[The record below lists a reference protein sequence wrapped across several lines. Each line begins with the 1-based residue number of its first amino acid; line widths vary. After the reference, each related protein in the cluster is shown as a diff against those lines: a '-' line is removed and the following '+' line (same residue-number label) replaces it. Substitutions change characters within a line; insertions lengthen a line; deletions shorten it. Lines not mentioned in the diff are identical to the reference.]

1 MFPSSFSP
9 LSLLL
14 SFATLGL
21 ICAPGI
27 AAPKADVSQKTVNT
41 SADKKVDAKQ
51 REFFENKIRP
61 TLIKHCY
68 SCHSANAKELGGKL
82 KMDSKDAM
90 LQGGESGPTLVA
102 GSPEESLLID
112 ALKYNG
118 LEMPPEKPL
127 SEAEI
132 ADFEKWIKMG
142 AHDPRDKDSIQSVK
156 NKVVLDPNDP
166 TLWSFRP
173 VHQPKVP
180 QVIDIAWCFNPMD
193 YFVLSKIEANKL
205 SPAADAPSRVLVQ
218 RIYFDL
224 TGLPPT
230 AEQVNSFEK
239 AYISD
244 DQLAVEKLIDTLLSS
259 PHFGERWG
267 RHWLDVAR
275 YAESNGNDGLSRNPT
290 FPHAWRYRDYVI
302 DAFNADRPYNQFI
315 TEQIAGDLLAADT
328 PELEDRQLIATGF
341 LALGSKPAKAM
352 NVNFDMDVVADQVNV
367 VSTAVMGL
375 SVACARCHDHKHDP
389 IPTADYYAMAGIFAS
404 TDSLWGLAANEPL
417 TANVTALHVLKTAP
431 KVVVTNQDE
440 IAELTEKSKNPNK
453 AAPKPKFSY
462 PEETPLAMGA
472 KDKAKPA
479 DMKINIKGES
489 KKLGPVVPRGFL
501 SACSHSDLEIN
512 PKQSGRLELAQW
524 LVDVKHPQTA
534 RVMVNRIWQ
543 HLFGQGLVHTPD
555 DFGVYGTPPTHP
567 KLLDHLAIRF
577 VENNWSVKRLIREIM
592 LSRTYQQASAC
603 NSKTLEVDPN
613 NDLLTRH
620 NRRRLDTESIRD
632 RMLVV
637 SGSLDTTSEEGSRI
651 QYLNILV
658 NTAGDLQQESNH
670 RSIYLC
676 MLRNAEPQELS
687 AFNMADSS
695 KPDGQRDSTT
705 LPSQS
710 LFLLNHPFVTAQSE
724 NFAQRILQSADKT
737 SDPAQG
743 IQAAY
748 RIALLREPTSIEQ
761 NRAEIAVDQIDQLL
775 LKSIPDA
782 DVRRTKVWAAFCQ
795 TLMASSEFRYID

>member
-1 MFPSSFSP
+1 MFPTSFHA
-9 LSLLL
+9 LSLLFI
-14 SFATLGL
+14 SAILGL
-21 ICAPGI
+21 MCAPI
-27 AAPKADVSQKTVNT
+27 VAEPKKQESVKVTKPAVSEKI
-41 SADKKVDAKQ
+41 DAKQ

-68 SCHSANAKELGGKL
+68 SCHSSDAKELGGKL
-82 KMDSKDAM
+82 KMDTKVAM

-127 SEAEI
+127 SEAVI
-132 ADFEKWIKMG
+132 ADFATWIKMG
-142 AHDPRDKDSIQSVK
+142 AHDPRGTEPVK
-156 NKVVLDPNDP
+156 AVKKRIEHDPNDP

-173 VHQPKVP
+173 VVQPEVP
-180 QVIDIAWCFNPMD
+180 QVKNSDWSYDPIDHFA
-193 YFVLSKIEANKL
+193 LSKIEANKL
-205 SPAADAPSRVLVQ
+205 SPADDAPAHVLIQ

-230 AEQVNSFEK
+230 IQQVASFEA
-239 AYISD
+239 AYITD
-244 DQLAVEKLIDTLLSS
+244 GQLAVEELIDTLLAS

-302 DAFNADRPYNQFI
+302 DAFNADRPYNEFI
-315 TEQIAGDLLAADT
+315 TEQIAGDLLPSDT
-328 PELEDRQLIATGF
+328 PEQKDRQLIATGF
-341 LALGSKPAKAM
+341 LALAAKPAKAM
-352 NVNFDMDVVADQVNV
+352 NVDFDMDVVADQVNV

-389 IPTADYYAMAGIFAS
+389 IPTSDYYAMAGIFAS
-404 TDSLWGLAANEPL
+404 TDPLWGLAANEPL
-417 TANVTALHVLKTAP
+417 TAPVTALHVLKTAP
-431 KVVVTNQDE
+431 KVVVTNQAE
-440 IAELTEKSKNPNK
+440 ISELTEKSKNPNK
-453 AAPKPKFSY
+453 APPKPKFSY
-462 PEETPLAMGA
+462 PAETPLAMGA

-479 DMKINIKGES
+479 DIKINIKGES
-489 KKLGPVVPRGFL
+489 KKLGPSVPRGFP
-501 SACSHSDLEIN
+501 SAYSHSDLEIN

-524 LVDVKHPQTA
+524 LMDEKHPQTA

-567 KLLDHLAIRF
+567 KLLDHLALRF
-577 VENNWSVKRLIREIM
+577 IEHNWSTKRLIREIM
-592 LSRTYQQASAC
+592 LTRTYQQSSAC
-603 NSKTLEVDPN
+603 QSESLEADPN
-613 NDLLTRH
+613 NHLLTRH

-632 RMLVV
+632 RILSA
-637 SGSLDTTSEEGSRI
+637 SGTLDSTPGQGSRI
-651 QYLNILV
+651 QHLNVLV
-658 NTAGDLQQESNH
+658 NTTGDLQLESNH

-687 AFNMADSS
+687 AFNMANSM
-695 KPDGQRDSTT
+695 KPDGLRDSTT

-710 LFLLNHPFVTAQSE
+710 LFLLNNPFVITQSE
-724 NFAQRILQSADKT
+724 KFADRLLQS
-737 SDPAQG
+737 SDTTDL
-743 IQAAY
+743 IQKAY
-748 RIALLREPTSIEQ
+748 QIALLREPTSIEQ
-761 NRAEIAVDQIDQLL
+761 NRTEIAVDQIDQLL
-775 LKSIPDA
+775 LESIPDA
-782 DVRRTKVWAAFCQ
+782 KVRRTKVWAAICQ
-795 TLMASSEFRYID
+795 ALLASSEFRYID